1 MTNVRARY
9 KPPKPLSPFLQ
20 AYLNLCLYSC
30 NLPLPRA
37 FPSLLFAYG
46 CFTLLSTLSSSF
58 TFSLKSFPTSS
69 APGDLGFAYPTSCA
83 PPTTARDSSPS
94 CGTSGVGKWFLSAS
108 LILMVHQILAFFP
121 SLPATIC
128 FSAFSN
134 NGPGILP

>member
-30 NLPLPRA
+30 NLPLPRE

-83 PPTTARDSSPS
+83 PPTTARDFKSKLWDE
-94 CGTSGVGKWFLSAS
+94 SGGKVVPLCQSDSDGAS
-108 LILMVHQILAFFP
+108 NSRLLPQFACYYLLFSILK
-121 SLPATIC
+121 
-128 FSAFSN
+128 
-134 NGPGILP
+134 